1 MPAPRLSA
9 QAEHNPRQRADSALL
24 SPVNAPVRTCRTPA
38 DQRWDACQTSRAI
51 ANLIAMTSVRS
62 THLEVTYVTTFMIII
77 IVQIAQLLGNWLSRK
92 IMRR

>member
-62 THLEVTYVTTFMIII
+62 THLEVTYVTT
-77 IVQIAQLLGNWLSRK
+77 ALGCRLPFARVLCCCR
-92 IMRR
+92 MR